1 MPPVTWRNA
10 VGLIVDIAVKF
21 PALVVLGQ
29 VRRLRRRLAR

>member
-1 MPPVTWRNA
+1 MLPTWRNL
-10 VGLIVDIAVKF
+10 VGLLFDLAVKF